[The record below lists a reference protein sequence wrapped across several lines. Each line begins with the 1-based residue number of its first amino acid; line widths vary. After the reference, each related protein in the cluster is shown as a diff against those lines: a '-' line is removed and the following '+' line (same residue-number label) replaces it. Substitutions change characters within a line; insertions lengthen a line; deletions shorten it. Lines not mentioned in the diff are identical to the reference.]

1 MALGRLNPE
10 GLLDGG
16 MKVYPRLARVA
27 LSKVGKELDMGVEE
41 AAASVV
47 RIANSMMSKIL
58 HIVSV
63 ERGFDPRSF
72 TLVAFGGAGPMH
84 ACALAEALG
93 VGEIIVPPNPG
104 MFSAFGL
111 LTADLFHDY
120 ARSVVVNAS
129 DLDAVEAEELYCE
142 MEGEGRAT
150 LGVEGVEPHAMGFQ
164 RRMDLRYMG
173 QSYEL
178 TVDMPAGG
186 GGFSGC
192 VEAFHMR
199 HEEIY
204 GYSAPKEPVEVIN
217 LRLRAIG
224 RTPKPSLAR
233 LGQVSGKPMPFMRRL
248 AYFEGPNS
256 WVETPVYSRGDLGS
270 GAVLEGPVI
279 IEQYDS
285 TTVVYPEWGASVD
298 AFGVMRLGRGR
309 Q

>member
-27 LSKVGKELDMGVEE
+27 LSRVGRGLDMGVEE
-41 AAASVV
+41 VSASIL

-63 ERGFDPRSF
+63 ERGFVPRKFS
-72 TLVAFGGAGPMH
+72 LVAFGGAGPMH

-93 VGEIIVPPNPG
+93 VGDVFVPPNPG

-129 DLDAVEAEELYCE
+129 DLDTVEAEELYRE
-142 MEGEGRAT
+142 MEGEGKAA
-150 LGVEGVEPHAMGFQ
+150 LDAEGVEPSAMGFQ
-164 RRMDLRYMG
+164 RQMDLRYVG

-178 TVDMPAGG
+178 TVDVPSGAG
-186 GGFSGC
+186 FAGC
-192 VEAFHMR
+192 VEAFHSR

-217 LRLRAIG
+217 LRLRAVG

-233 LGQVSGKPMPFMRRL
+233 LGQVLGEPTPSMRRL
-248 AYFEGPNS
+248 AYFEGPDS
-256 WVETPVYSRGDLGS
+256 WVETPVYRRGDLGS
-270 GAVLEGPVI
+270 GVLLEGPVM
-279 IEQYDS
+279 S
-285 TTVVYPEWGASVD
+285 S
-298 AFGVMRLGRGR
+298 
-309 Q
+309 